1 MERIVEDKWVALETE
16 TPIEFAKDEWEI
28 VSLFSRK
35 LNVIAYESSIQERR
49 DTIKQ
54 WEEMGKGKKYSSPK
68 HSGNMLFPGDI
79 VYTYRYCLKADE
91 PVYIVFSNLCI
102 QHVTR
107 GSYEWKRSL
116 EQYIRYTEQG
126 SVRGF
131 YEYRNE
137 KDGDTI
143 ACMRELSLEEITEII
158 NEGDEE

>member
-1 MERIVEDKWVALETE
+1 MERIVEDTWMEMENT

-35 LNVIAYESSIQERR
+35 LNTMAHEASMQENRN
-49 DTIKQ
+49 TIKQ
-54 WEEMGKGKKYSSPK
+54 WEEMSKGKKYSSPK
-68 HSGNMLFPGDI
+68 HSGGMLFPGDI

-102 QHVTR
+102 QHVMR
-107 GSYEWKRSL
+107 GSYEWKRNL
-116 EQYIRYTEQG
+116 KQNIQLTENG

-143 ACMRELSLEEITEII
+143 ACMRELTLEEITEII
-158 NEGDEE
+158 NEGDKK